1 VKENA
6 GAPQLKSWRVAGE
19 VLAKLAPFLLSLP
32 ERVLR
37 SSTAL
42 AAGLLRE
49 IGEITIPATIRRG
62 QLYRNLVNVTLRF
75 LIEQVGG
82 VEGVYPGEEKLAEDF
97 LVRRTAGNGI
107 ELIGILAF
115 RASPV
120 WVLAALADASG
131 GGRHLVREIAGSLKE
146 AKLLEPETE
155 FATVDQM
162 LDGLESSAGRLASTI
177 NTPPL
182 DVKMLRREWNDLK
195 RDLAKIPPKDLP
207 PLDTVREVWTDM
219 KTEARRQNR
228 TLYEISAV
236 MALSAISSIPQNTR
250 WLSASARLAV
260 GKTGSI
266 LAGVLLDHYRATLN
280 DIRNTGYIQYA
291 VRQFRP
297 YLYGAASQ
305 FSPRRRTLTEKLLD
319 RKTGARR

>member
-1 VKENA
+1 MKT
-6 GAPQLKSWRVAGE
+6 RFT
-19 VLAKLAPFLLSLP
+19 PFLLSLP
-32 ERVLR
+32 ERALR
-37 SSTAL
+37 STTAL

-49 IGEITIPATIRRG
+49 IGEVTLPQSVRRG
-62 QLYRNLVNVTLRF
+62 RLYHNLVDVTLRF

-82 VEGVYPGEEKLAEDF
+82 VQGVYPGEEQLSEDF

-131 GGRHLVREIAGSLKE
+131 GGRYLIREISGALKE
-146 AKLLEPETE
+146 AKLLDQETE

-162 LDGLESSAGRLASTI
+162 LDGLEASAGRLASTI
-177 NTPPL
+177 NAPPL
-182 DVKMLRREWNDLK
+182 DVKTLRQEWNAVKHDLS
-195 RDLAKIPPKDLP
+195 RIPPKDLP
-207 PLDTVREVWTDM
+207 PLDTLRELWTEM
-219 KTEARRQNR
+219 KNEARLQNR
-228 TLYEISAV
+228 TVFEVSAV
-236 MALSAISSIPQNTR
+236 MALSAITAIPEKTR

-260 GKTGSI
+260 GKTGSVI
-266 LAGVLLDHYRATLN
+266 AGVLLDHYQKTLGE
-280 DIRNTGYIQYA
+280 IRQTGYMRYA

-305 FSPRRRTLTEKLLD
+305 FSPKRSTLTERLFEK
-319 RKTGARR
+319 RKMGS

>member
-1 VKENA
+1 MA
-6 GAPQLKSWRVAGE
+6 RLT
-19 VLAKLAPFLLSLP
+19 PFILSLP
-32 ERVLR
+32 ERALR
-37 SSTAL
+37 STTAL

-49 IGEITIPATIRRG
+49 IGEVTVPQSVRRG
-62 QLYRNLVNVTLRF
+62 RLYQNLVDVTLRF

-82 VEGVYPGEEKLAEDF
+82 VQGVYPGEEQLTEDF

-131 GGRHLVREIAGSLKE
+131 GGRYLIREIAGALKE
-146 AKLLEPETE
+146 AKLLDPETE

-162 LDGLESSAGRLASTI
+162 LDGLEASAGRLASTI

-182 DVKMLRREWNDLK
+182 DVKTLRQEWNAVR
-195 RDLAKIPPKDLP
+195 RDLSKIPPKDLP
-207 PLDTVREVWTDM
+207 PVDRLRELWAGM
-219 KTEARRQNR
+219 KNEARLHDR
-228 TLYEISAV
+228 TVFEVSAV
-236 MALSAISSIPQNTR
+236 MALSAIAAIPEKTR
-250 WLSASARLAV
+250 WLSASTRLAV
-260 GKTGSI
+260 GKTGAV
-266 LAGVLLDHYRATLN
+266 LAGVLLDHYQTTLTE
-280 DIRNTGYIQYA
+280 IRKTGYMRYA

-305 FSPRRRTLTEKLLD
+305 FSPRRLTLTERLLE
-319 RKTGARR
+319 KKKGEV

>member
-1 VKENA
+1 MA
-6 GAPQLKSWRVAGE
+6 RLT
-19 VLAKLAPFLLSLP
+19 PFLLSLP

-37 SSTAL
+37 SATAL

-49 IGEITIPATIRRG
+49 IGEVTIPASIRRG
-62 QLYRNLVNVTLRF
+62 QLYENLVNVTLRF
-75 LIEQVGG
+75 LIKQVGG
-82 VEGVYPGEEKLAEDF
+82 VEGVYPTEERIAEDF

-131 GGRHLVREIAGSLKE
+131 GGRHLIREISAALKE
-146 AKLLEPETE
+146 AKLLEPEAK
-155 FATVDQM
+155 FNTVDQM
-162 LDGLESSAGRLASTI
+162 LDGLEASAGRLASTI

-182 DVKMLRREWNDLK
+182 DVKTLRQDWNDLK
-195 RDLAKIPPKDLP
+195 RDLGKIPPKDLP
-207 PLDTVREVWTDM
+207 SLETIRNVWSGM
-219 KTEARRQNR
+219 KSEARRQNR
-228 TLYEISAV
+228 TIYELSAV
-236 MALSAISSIPQNTR
+236 MALSAVAAIPQKTR

-266 LAGVLLDHYRATLN
+266 LAGVLLDHYRTTLSE
-280 DIRNTGYIQYA
+280 IRQTGYLRYA

-305 FSPRRRTLTEKLLD
+305 FSPRRRTLTEKLL
-319 RKTGARR
+319 RR